1 MLKAFAALDAG
12 KQSAL
17 RNDIMALVAQFNHA
31 NDGTVAV
38 RSEYLEVVIIKRSP
52 FSRAGRN
59 QRAGNDV
66 VAGRSMPATGA
77 ADWERHS

>member
-38 RSEYLEVVIIKRSP
+38 RSEYLEVVIIKR
-52 FSRAGRN
+52 
-59 QRAGNDV
+59 
-66 VAGRSMPATGA
+66 
-77 ADWERHS
+77 